1 MSLLLD
7 GTVNTL
13 ISGLSG
19 MTTEQITSF
28 VDSLTDDERLIV
40 SNLLKPKWSK
50 YIPSSI
56 QPTPKQLL
64 FLLAQNKEVLFGGS
78 AGG

>member
-50 YIPSSI
+50 YIPSFI